1 MPDRPSVADF
11 GFPAHSHAAESA
23 VPARIVL
30 GRLVSPPLVRIA
42 KLVVFTTVF
51 AGRSEMQGRIAV

>member
-23 VPARIVL
+23 VRARIVL
-30 GRLVSPPLVRIA
+30 LRLVFLPLVRIA
-42 KLVVFTTVF
+42 KLVVFMTIL